1 MMSGFLKEMAR
12 SSLERL
18 RSARAVESEKALW
31 QRAADAPPAP
41 PLKLSAGGFDV
52 IAELKLRS
60 PVKGVLRP
68 ASEDVAARVTSYAQG
83 GAAAVSVLT
92 EPYHFDGS
100 MAHLARASET
110 LAPLGI
116 PTLRK
121 DFIIEPYQVMEAR
134 AQGAG
139 GVLVI
144 LRMLDHGRITELLD
158 CAAMLHMFVLL
169 EGFDEEDLACGRQ
182 LVTERVGHVETL
194 LVGVNSRDLDSLQ
207 VVPDRFEA
215 LAPKLPTG
223 VPRVA
228 ESGVATAADAA
239 RLARAGYQV
248 VLVGAALMADD
259 HPETLVGRM
268 VHAGRAAR
276 VPAA

>member
-1 MMSGFLKEMAR
+1 MSGFLKEMAR

-18 RSARAVESEKALW
+18 RKARAMESEKELW
-31 QRAADAPPAP
+31 QRASDAPPAP
-41 PLKLSAGGFDV
+41 RLTLSTAGFDV

-60 PVKGVLRP
+60 PAKGVLRA
-68 ASEDVAARVTSYAQG
+68 ASEDLATRVSSYAKG

-116 PTLRK
+116 PTMRK

-134 AQGAG
+134 ALGAG

-182 LVTERVGHVETL
+182 LVTERAGHVESL
-194 LVGVNSRDLDSLQ
+194 LVGVNSRDLDSLH
-207 VVPDRFEA
+207 VVPERLEA
-215 LAPKLPTG
+215 LAPELPTG
-223 VPRVA
+223 APRVA
-228 ESGVATAADAA
+228 ESGVATPEDAA
-239 RLARAGYQV
+239 RLARAGYQI
-248 VLVGAALMADD
+248 VLVGSALMADD
-259 HPETLVGRM
+259 HPETLVGSM

-276 VPAA
+276 LPST

>member
-1 MMSGFLKEMAR
+1 MSGFLKEMAR

-18 RSARAVESEKALW
+18 RNARAVEAEKEVW
-31 QRAADAPPAP
+31 QRASDAAPAP
-41 PLKLSAGGFDV
+41 PLKLSTAGFDV

-60 PVKGVLRP
+60 PAKGVLR
-68 ASEDVAARVTSYAQG
+68 AATEDLAARVSSYAEG

-110 LAPLGI
+110 LAPLGV
-116 PTLRK
+116 PTMRK

-134 AQGAG
+134 ALGAG

-158 CAAMLHMFVLL
+158 CAAMLKMFVLL

-182 LVTERVGHVETL
+182 LVAERAGRVETL

-207 VVPDRFEA
+207 VVPERLEG
-215 LAPKLPTG
+215 LVQKLPTE

-228 ESGVATAADAA
+228 ESGVATPEDAA
-239 RLARAGYQV
+239 RLAHAGYQV

-268 VHAGRAAR
+268 VQAGRAAR
-276 VPAA
+276 VPAP

>member
-1 MMSGFLKEMAR
+1 MSGFLKEMAR

-18 RSARAVESEKALW
+18 SKARAMETEKELW
-31 QRAADAPPAP
+31 QRASDAPPAP
-41 PLKLSAGGFDV
+41 ALKLSTAGFDV

-60 PVKGVLRP
+60 PAKGVLR
-68 ASEDVAARVTSYAQG
+68 SSNEDLVKRVSSYAKG
-83 GAAAVSVLT
+83 GAVAVSVVT

-116 PTLRK
+116 PTIRK

-134 AQGAG
+134 ALGAG

-158 CAAMLHMFVLL
+158 CAAMLKMFVLL
-169 EGFDEEDLACGRQ
+169 EGFDEEDLACARQ
-182 LVTERVGHVETL
+182 LVTERTGHVETL
-194 LVGVNSRDLDSLQ
+194 VVGVNSRDLDTLQ
-207 VVPDRFEA
+207 VMPDRFES
-215 LAPKLPTG
+215 LAPKLPSG
-223 VPRVA
+223 VPHVA
-228 ESGVATAADAA
+228 ESGVATPEDAA
-239 RLARAGYQV
+239 RLARAGYQL

-259 HPETLVGRM
+259 HPDTLVGRM

-276 VPAA
+276 VSAA

>member
-1 MMSGFLKEMAR
+1 MKGVLKEMAR

-18 RSARAVESEKALW
+18 SKARAMETEKELW
-31 QRAADAPPAP
+31 QRASDAPHAP
-41 PLKLSAGGFDV
+41 PLKLSSAGFDV

-60 PVKGVLRP
+60 PAKGVLR
-68 ASEDVAARVTSYAQG
+68 AATEDIAARVSSYAQG

-116 PTLRK
+116 PTMRK

-134 AQGAG
+134 ALGAG

-158 CAAMLHMFVLL
+158 CAAMLKMFVLL

-182 LVTERVGHVETL
+182 LASERAGRVETL
-194 LVGVNSRDLDSLQ
+194 LVGVNSRDLDTLQ

-215 LAPKLPTG
+215 LVAKLPAE

-228 ESGVATAADAA
+228 ESGVATPEDAA

-259 HPETLVGRM
+259 HPETLVSRM
-268 VHAGRAAR
+268 LHAGRAAR
-276 VPAA
+276 VPGS

>member
-1 MMSGFLKEMAR
+1 MAR

-18 RSARAVESEKALW
+18 RKARAVETEKELW
-31 QRAADAPPAP
+31 QRASDAPPAP
-41 PLKLSAGGFDV
+41 PLKLSTAGFDV

-60 PVKGVLRP
+60 PAKGVLRV
-68 ASEDVAARVTSYAQG
+68 ASEDVAARVSSYAKG

-110 LAPLGI
+110 LAPLGV

-134 AQGAG
+134 ALGAG

-158 CAAMLHMFVLL
+158 CAAMLKMFVLL
-169 EGFDEEDLACGRQ
+169 EGFDEQDLACGRQ
-182 LVTERVGHVETL
+182 LVTERTGHVETL
-194 LVGVNSRDLDSLQ
+194 LIGVNSRDLDTLQ
-207 VVPDRFEA
+207 VVPDHLEE
-215 LAPKLPTG
+215 LAPKLPAE

-228 ESGVATAADAA
+228 ESGVATPEDAA
-239 RLARAGYQV
+239 RLARAGYQM
-248 VLVGAALMADD
+248 VLVGAALMTDD
-259 HPETLVGRM
+259 HPDTLVARM
-268 VHAGRAAR
+268 VRAGRAAR

>member
-1 MMSGFLKEMAR
+1 MSGFLKEMAR

-18 RSARAVESEKALW
+18 TNARAVETEKGLW
-31 QRAADAPPAP
+31 QRASDAPAAP
-41 PLKLSAGGFDV
+41 PLKLGTAGFDV

-60 PVKGVLRP
+60 PAKGVLR
-68 ASEDVAARVTSYAQG
+68 ASTEDLAARVRAYAQG

-110 LAPLGI
+110 LAPLGV
-116 PTLRK
+116 PTMRK

-134 AQGAG
+134 AVGAG

-158 CAAMLHMFVLL
+158 CAAMLKMFVLL
-169 EGFDEEDLACGRQ
+169 EGFDEEDLACARQ
-182 LVTERVGHVETL
+182 LVSERAGHLETL
-194 LVGVNSRDLDSLQ
+194 LVGVNSRDLDTLQ
-207 VVPDRFEA
+207 VVPDRLEA
-215 LAPKLPTG
+215 LAPKLPTE

-228 ESGVATAADAA
+228 ESGVATPGDAA
-239 RLARAGYQV
+239 RLARVGYQL
-248 VLVGAALMADD
+248 VLVGAALMTDD
-259 HPETLVGRM
+259 HPETLVSRM
-268 VHAGRAAR
+268 VSAGRAAR